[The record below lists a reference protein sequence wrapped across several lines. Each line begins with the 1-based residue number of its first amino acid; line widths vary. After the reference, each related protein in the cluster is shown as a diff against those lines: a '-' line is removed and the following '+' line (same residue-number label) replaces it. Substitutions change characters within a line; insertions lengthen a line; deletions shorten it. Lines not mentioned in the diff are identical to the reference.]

1 VGIKEGLEEGRIE
14 GLNVGFAV
22 TPAVGCRVGRDD
34 GRTVEIAV
42 GNLVGAFSPFAP
54 ITLMLPW
61 HAPSP

>member
-1 VGIKEGLEEGRIE
+1 MGTKEGLEEGRTE
-14 GLNVGFAV
+14 GRKVGFAV

-34 GRTVEIAV
+34 GRMVEIEV
-42 GNLVGAFSPFAP
+42 GNRVGAFSPFAP